1 MKYKATKY
9 EMEKYEMPKYNI
21 ASYRSFRTNPQA
33 TFHMWIKRSW
43 TGNLDVDGNIDKEFI
58 QRCKVGNIKNNLSSI
73 SVRYSINTYID
84 KEAKKQMVYLLL
96 KQLFNQKHIG
106 ENSILNHIYEF
117 YDITSLV
124 CKHSL
129 KEIQLLYKNLNI
141 IYWGDKILDEAL
153 WTLMDKQ
160 EDHWFKLKKLIN
172 YHSPLLKNYP
182 RFYRDDLYWFHY
194 DICMSYNNYGGSI
207 IFRQPWIIENRLH
220 WLQIPNR
227 GYNNILNDLSLSRK
241 DIKEIIQLNKIP
253 HRSKLQKQNKQALIN
268 ALMKL

>member
-1 MKYKATKY
+1 
-9 EMEKYEMPKYNI
+9 
-21 ASYRSFRTNPQA
+21 
-33 TFHMWIKRSW
+33 
-43 TGNLDVDGNIDKEFI
+43 
-58 QRCKVGNIKNNLSSI
+58 
-73 SVRYSINTYID
+73 
-84 KEAKKQMVYLLL
+84 MVYLLL

-194 DICMSYNNYGGSI
+194 DICM
-207 IFRQPWIIENRLH
+207 
-220 WLQIPNR
+220 
-227 GYNNILNDLSLSRK
+227 
-241 DIKEIIQLNKIP
+241 
-253 HRSKLQKQNKQALIN
+253 
-268 ALMKL
+268 